1 MLQPPSARILEAVSV
16 ETDPLPPNDPLAHR
30 YDARRPERL
39 RPAAGEPGGGAGPA
53 APRRAGADAGQAQD
67 AAGRAGVPEGADLAD
82 ADLPDADPRSA
93 EPASAGPASTDPAST
108 DPAIADLAAADA
120 LAPER
125 DPPPARL
132 PASLEEFLAGLG
144 TRAFRFAEL
153 GLRHREDA
161 LDAVQDAMMKML
173 GYRDRPAQEW
183 TPLFWSILRSRIVDV
198 QRRRA
203 FRLRWLLPAART
215 EDDAP
220 ADWADDGP
228 DPQRAHDGRE
238 AYARLAEALQKLPR
252 RQREAFSLRVL
263 EELDVATTARAM
275 GCSEGAVKT
284 HLSRAREALQRQL
297 EEWR

>member
-1 MLQPPSARILEAVSV
+1 MLQPPAARILEAVSV
-16 ETDPLPPNDPLAHR
+16 DHDPLPPNDPLERR
-30 YDARRPERL
+30 YDARGPQRAQSSGPRPPADAP
-39 RPAAGEPGGGAGPA
+39 RPARAAYGKAARGDAEDALPPLPEP
-53 APRRAGADAGQAQD
+53 
-67 AAGRAGVPEGADLAD
+67 
-82 ADLPDADPRSA
+82 
-93 EPASAGPASTDPAST
+93 EPA
-108 DPAIADLAAADA
+108 
-120 LAPER
+120 
-125 DPPPARL
+125 PARL

-144 TRAFRFAEL
+144 SRAFRFAEL

-173 GYRDRPAQEW
+173 GYRERPAQEW

-203 FRLRWLLPAART
+203 FRLRWLLPAARN
-215 EDDAP
+215 EDDSP

-238 AYARLAEALQKLPR
+238 AYGRLAQALQRLPR